1 MNEDWRLCA
10 KAFDKKILILLIIID
25 DLYMSFLA
33 YDIFKIKT
41 KALMK
46 IFLLSKYSV
55 ANVRKLLIAAENS
68 AVC

>member
-1 MNEDWRLCA
+1 MQIEDFARKHLI
-10 KAFDKKILILLIIID
+10 KIFILPTIID
-25 DLYMSFLA
+25 DLFMSFLA

-41 KALMK
+41 KALIK

-55 ANVRKLLIAAENS
+55 ANVGKLLIAAENS